1 MQTELPDNTVIGD
14 STVSKM
20 SYFDYMSEPK
30 GIVNL
35 LKNGSRGRSLFTK
48 LRNPEYLHS
57 LYLNKDKE
65 YFKFLDEFK
74 RRYRDYDVIVM
85 NPGVDLV
92 HPEFLWREFPNAL
105 KVLYMI
111 DDPHTTYSYALPFA
125 WAFDAAV
132 YVIKG
137 YSPDITLDLILKNS
151 GVKNVKWIP
160 HCVSN
165 LHKPDWTIAELK
177 EQLKTRKNKA
187 IYVGSYYKGKQKRL
201 SYLKA
206 KLKNN
211 FDIFGRYPLEGWSY
225 PLLSALDGFLSSYR
239 VVPLSHAM
247 REELYREYAVG
258 INMHLTW
265 PTREIG
271 NARLYELA
279 FRGVAQVVEDSPEMG
294 DIFMPER
301 EVLTYRTLDECVHQ
315 VNRLF
320 RDPDLR
326 ISLAIN
332 AYERTSDE
340 YLYQNVLENLIGWF
354 KTAIVLNSLKN
365 NTCHD

>member
-1 MQTELPDNTVIGD
+1 MKIYMQTELLDNAVIGD

-20 SYFDYMSEPK
+20 SYFDYMSEPR
-30 GIVNL
+30 GIPNL

-48 LRNPEYLHS
+48 LRNPEYLHT

-65 YFKFLDEFK
+65 YFKFLEEFK
-74 RRYRDYDVIVM
+74 RRYLDYDVIVM

-111 DDPHTTYSYALPFA
+111 DDPHTTYSYSLPFA

-132 YVIKG
+132 YVVKG
-137 YSPDITLDLILKNS
+137 YSPDITLDLILKNA
-151 GVKNVKWIP
+151 GVKNVKWTP

-165 LHKPDWTIAELK
+165 LNNPEWTIPELK
-177 EQLKTRKNKA
+177 EQLKTRENKA
-187 IYVGSYYKGKQKRL
+187 IYVGSYYGGKQNRL

-206 KLKNN
+206 KLENN
-211 FDIFGRYPLEGWSY
+211 FDIFGRYPLGGWSF
-225 PLLSALDGFLSSYR
+225 PLLSGLDGFLSKYR
-239 VVPLSHAM
+239 VAPLTHAL
-247 REELYREYAVG
+247 REEMYRKYAVG

-265 PTREIG
+265 PVREVG

-279 FRGVAQVVEDSPEMG
+279 YRGVAQVVEDSPEIG
-294 DIFMPER
+294 SIFLPDR
-301 EVLTYRTLDECVHQ
+301 EILTYRNLDECVYQ

-326 ISLAIN
+326 ISLATN
-332 AYERTSDE
+332 AYERACDE
-340 YLYQNVLENLIGWF
+340 YRYQNVLENLVGWF
-354 KTAIVLNSLKN
+354 KATISSNSLKK
-365 NTCHD
+365 